1 MPRIAY
7 VSADLGVPV
16 FGRKGCSIHVQE
28 VLRALARCGARLEL
42 FTTSAEGEAPEGL
55 EQVRLHALPRAAKSD
70 PAAREQAE
78 FAANSELR
86 RQLER
91 AGPLDLVY
99 ERYSLWSVAA
109 MEFAREVSVPGLL
122 EVNAPLIDE
131 QAEYR
136 VLVDRVCAERAA
148 ERVFGA
154 ATALLCVSDEV
165 AAYLEGFPCA
175 RGKVHVV
182 SNAVN
187 PERFP
192 VDGKPAL
199 AVPPGVF
206 TVGFVGTLKTWH
218 GLPLLVEAFALLHA
232 RRPGARLLIVGDG
245 PELDKLRADVNTR
258 GLTEATHFTGAVA
271 NGQVPG
277 LLAAMDVAVAPY
289 PNLARFYFSPL
300 KVFEYMAGGV
310 PVVASRIGQLEKLIE
325 PGVNGLLV
333 PPGDAPALA
342 AALERMC
349 LEPELR
355 KRLGRAGRATVL
367 GKHTWDKVAQ
377 RILQIGG
384 VALTREGEAPAKAP
398 AEP

>member
-1 MPRIAY
+1 MSRDLKSFCLARCGDRWLIAPIPQTENPVRMPRIAY

-136 VLVDRVCAERAA
+136 VLVDRV
-148 ERVFGA
+148 
-154 ATALLCVSDEV
+154 SDEV

-218 GLPLLVEAFALLHA
+218 GLPLLVEA
-232 RRPGARLLIVGDG
+232 V
-245 PELDKLRADVNTR
+245 
-258 GLTEATHFTGAVA
+258 
-271 NGQVPG
+271 
-277 LLAAMDVAVAPY
+277 
-289 PNLARFYFSPL
+289 
-300 KVFEYMAGGV
+300 
-310 PVVASRIGQLEKLIE
+310 
-325 PGVNGLLV
+325 
-333 PPGDAPALA
+333 
-342 AALERMC
+342 
-349 LEPELR
+349 
-355 KRLGRAGRATVL
+355 
-367 GKHTWDKVAQ
+367 
-377 RILQIGG
+377 
-384 VALTREGEAPAKAP
+384 
-398 AEP
+398 